1 MEGKFYSELIEL
13 YFFFFFFFFFV
24 IDRFHSDEII
34 SIEDIVST
42 ANGIFLQDQRAS
54 GGDATKCCASGNP
67 CGSAAG
73 ICLHFY
79 DSAPSGRFGTINYFL
94 RALLKI
100 LRVDETT
107 VCSIS

>member
-1 MEGKFYSELIEL
+1 MILGKVERSIVDLSTFASSCSSN
-13 YFFFFFFFFFV
+13 
-24 IDRFHSDEII
+24 RFKWDEII

-54 GGDATKCCASGNP
+54 GGDATKCCANGNP

-94 RALLKI
+94 RALLRI
-100 LRVDETT
+100 LRIDETT

>member
-1 MEGKFYSELIEL
+1 MIL
-13 YFFFFFFFFFV
+13 YFINSFYF
-24 IDRFHSDEII
+24 DSSRFHWDEII

-54 GGDATKCCASGNP
+54 GGDATKCCANGNP

-94 RALLKI
+94 RALLRI
-100 LRVDETT
+100 LRVDETS

>member
-1 MEGKFYSELIEL
+1 MIL
-13 YFFFFFFFFFV
+13 YFINSFYF
-24 IDRFHSDEII
+24 DSSRFHWDEII

-73 ICLHFY
+73 I
-79 DSAPSGRFGTINYFL
+79 RFGTINYFL
-94 RALLKI
+94 RALLRI
-100 LRVDETT
+100 LRVDETS

>member
-1 MEGKFYSELIEL
+1 MPGNKIFIEFYQLNICLS
-13 YFFFFFFFFFV
+13 
-24 IDRFHSDEII
+24 RFHWDEII

-54 GGDATKCCASGNP
+54 GGDATKCCANGNP

-94 RALLKI
+94 RALLRI
-100 LRVDETT
+100 LRVDETS